1 MLTRNSH
8 NSHCFIDSNTSMVP
22 QTRSLK
28 SSSPLQHHDTSSSTF
43 TLENVVRQYAAQPE
57 LLELI
62 LSSKVEEDRRRA
74 EEAKLKQKE
83 IDYVLQQ
90 QQQQKDDDNKDANTN
105 TISQRDRSSQNSY
118 QYQPWNLPPISPPP
132 STLQPSLSPSSDCS
146 LQQQQQQ
153 QQQQQR
159 QRANSS
165 IGWRSS
171 AIILPPLTSSSTS
184 SSSSASSS
192 SSTLSPSLSAA
203 SFSPNL
209 GSESSRFDATFNK
222 QALPPSPKRN
232 HSLSEVSSSDMNHK
246 RMTME
251 HHHQHRRPQPP
262 SAIISP
268 PSPPPQTPVSP
279 PVEKVSPKTATT
291 TVTGLKRRRREM
303 QAITTIIE
311 TKEFPYNDDY
321 LWRNNGNTVH
331 RKTGNK
337 SIYYKCANSQQGCPV
352 NKTCTLRQDT
362 GEYLIKY
369 RGTHLLDCSTIK
381 RINDV

>member
-1 MLTRNSH
+1 MLTRTSH
-8 NSHCFIDSNTSMVP
+8 NSHCFNDSNTTMAP
-22 QTRSLK
+22 QARSFN
-28 SSSPLQHHDTSSSTF
+28 SSSPLQHHDTSSSSF
-43 TLENVVRQYAAQPE
+43 TLENVVRQYATQPE

-83 IDYVLQQ
+83 IDYII
-90 QQQQKDDDNKDANTN
+90 QQQQKDDDNKDSNAN
-105 TISQRDRSSQNSY
+105 TISQRDRTSQNSY
-118 QYQPWNLPPISPPP
+118 QYQPRNLPPISPPP
-132 STLQPSLSPSSDCS
+132 STLHPSFSSSSDWS

-159 QRANSS
+159 SNSS
-165 IGWRSS
+165 IEWRSS
-171 AIILPPLTSSSTS
+171 AIILPPLTSSSPSSSTS
-184 SSSSASSS
+184 SSSSSSS
-192 SSTLSPSLSAA
+192 SSVLSPSLSAA

-209 GSESSRFDATFNK
+209 GSESSRFDPSFNK
-222 QALPPSPKRN
+222 QTLPPSPKRN

-262 SAIISP
+262 SAMISP

-279 PVEKVSPKTATT
+279 PVENVSPKIATT

-369 RGTHLLDCSTIK
+369 RGTHLPDCSTIK